1 MLGLRQL
8 LDCLSVCQSCN
19 RSRTFVNWS
28 SCHNSSSQS
37 AINSGAGHK
46 SCGVLW
52 TFEQTFST
60 VWDICTSCKLRRQRC
75 KEHTEREGEREGER
89 ETRSAACD
97 VQRQQLR
104 DIKQNLK
111 GFAPQ
116 NGNWQWATGRGMQ
129 PDVASGQ
136 KGNKA
141 EELQASL
148 LLLLLLSRC
157 FSAFLLFDH
166 FSNVSGPCTG
176 R

>member
-75 KEHTEREGEREGER
+75 KEHREAEGEREGER

-116 NGNWQWATGRGMQ
+116 NGNWQLAMGHAAGRGKRAKRQ
-129 PDVASGQ
+129 QSRRASS
-136 KGNKA
+136 
-141 EELQASL
+141 LASPSPSPSA
-148 LLLLLLSRC
+148 LSML
-157 FSAFLLFDH
+157 FGIFAF
-166 FSNVSGPCTG
+166 
-176 R
+176 